1 MLTFDH
7 RDFTKSAL
15 SLAGGML
22 GVALLAA
29 WRSGGD
35 IPTMSLT
42 LGLPVGVLAFWGIY
56 SLRMKRMAQDL
67 GFVRDLPH
75 RSHDVPSPA
84 PQNAS
89 PGSFKP
95 KLLHRGNQS
104 NLTLDASRQLPRFR
118 TRPKV
123 APLAWEGQDNPTIR
137 DQWHM

>member
-22 GVALLAA
+22 GVVLLAA
-29 WRSGGD
+29 WRSQGD

-56 SLRMKRMAQDL
+56 SLRMKRLAQDL
-67 GFVRDLPH
+67 GFVRDYSRVREYP
-75 RSHDVPSPA
+75 
-84 PQNAS
+84 
-89 PGSFKP
+89 PGHGPRRNFKP
-95 KLLHRGNQS
+95 KLLHRGCHTK
-104 NLTLDASRQLPRFR
+104 LTTDSGRRLPRFR
-118 TRPKV
+118 SRSR
-123 APLAWEGQDNPTIR
+123 ADALSWETQDSPTIR

>member
-22 GVALLAA
+22 GVVFLAA

-42 LGLPVGVLAFWGIY
+42 LGLPVGVLAFWGLY
-56 SLRMKRMAQDL
+56 SLRMKRMAQEL
-67 GFVRDLPH
+67 GFIRDHPGRGSN
-75 RSHDVPSPA
+75 RSNPA
-84 PQNAS
+84 PHNPVS
-89 PGSFKP
+89 GNFKP
-95 KLLHRGNQS
+95 RLLHRGS
-104 NLTLDASRQLPRFR
+104 HSKLTLEAARQLPRFR
-118 TRPKV
+118 TRSKV
-123 APLAWEGQDNPTIR
+123 ASLAWEGQDASTIR

>member
-29 WRSGGD
+29 WRSKGD

-42 LGLPVGVLAFWGIY
+42 LGLPVGVLAFWGLY
-56 SLRMKRMAQDL
+56 SLRMRRMALEL
-67 GFVRDLPH
+67 GFVRDHLKLN
-75 RSHDVPSPA
+75 SEPSP
-84 PQNAS
+84 PNGFVR
-89 PGSFKP
+89 GSFKP
-95 KLLHRGNQS
+95 KLLHRGS
-104 NLTLDASRQLPRFR
+104 HSKLTIEAARHLPRFR

-123 APLAWEGQDNPTIR
+123 ASLAWEGQDAPTIR
-137 DQWHM
+137 DQWHQ

>member
-29 WRSGGD
+29 WRSKGD

-56 SLRMKRMAQDL
+56 SLRMKRTAMEL
-67 GFVRDLPH
+67 GFIRDHLPVEQH
-75 RSHDVPSPA
+75 PSGGGR
-84 PQNAS
+84 

-95 KLLHRGNQS
+95 KLLHRGS
-104 NLTLDASRQLPRFR
+104 HTKLTTDSGRPLPRFR
-118 TRPKV
+118 SRQRT
-123 APLAWEGQDNPTIR
+123 ASLAWDTQDTPTIR

>member
-35 IPTMSLT
+35 VPTMSLT
-42 LGLPVGVLAFWGIY
+42 LGLPVGVLAFWAVY
-56 SLRMKRMAQDL
+56 SLRMKRMAQEL
-67 GFVRDLPH
+67 GFVRDHPKGT
-75 RSHDVPSPA
+75 
-84 PQNAS
+84 QNAK
-89 PGSFKP
+89 GSQASAPVQTSFQP
-95 KLLHRGNQS
+95 KLLHQGEHG
-104 NLTLDASRQLPRFR
+104 LTLDPARQLPRFR
-118 TRPKV
+118 SRPKV
-123 APLAWEGQDNPTIR
+123 APLAWEGQDNPANR

>member
-22 GVALLAA
+22 GVTLLAA
-29 WRSGGD
+29 WRSQGD

-56 SLRMKRMAQDL
+56 SLRMKRMALEL
-67 GFVRDLPH
+67 GFVRDHTRVREHPPGT
-75 RSHDVPSPA
+75 RMR
-84 PQNAS
+84 
-89 PGSFKP
+89 GSFKP
-95 KLLHRGNQS
+95 RLLHQGAHTK
-104 NLTLDASRQLPRFR
+104 LTTASARSLPRFR
-118 TRPKV
+118 TRCRADAMHWDTLDP
-123 APLAWEGQDNPTIR
+123 QTIR

>member
-22 GVALLAA
+22 GVTFLAA
-29 WRSGGD
+29 WRSQGD

-56 SLRMKRMAQDL
+56 SLRMKRMALEL
-67 GFVRDLPH
+67 GFVRDHPRVREH
-75 RSHDVPSPA
+75 P
-84 PQNAS
+84 
-89 PGSFKP
+89 PGTRMRASFKP
-95 KLLHRGNQS
+95 KLLHRGS
-104 NLTLDASRQLPRFR
+104 HTKLTTDSGRPLPRFR
-118 TRPKV
+118 SRSRADALNWDT
-123 APLAWEGQDNPTIR
+123 QDNASVR

>member
-29 WRSGGD
+29 WRSQGD

-42 LGLPVGVLAFWGIY
+42 LGLPFGVVAFWGIY
-56 SLRMKRMAQDL
+56 FLRMKRMAREL
-67 GFVRDLPH
+67 GFVRDHPEVH
-75 RSHDVPSPA
+75 HPPEIDRT
-84 PQNAS
+84 
-89 PGSFKP
+89 GSFKP
-95 KLLHRGNQS
+95 KLLHRGCHTK
-104 NLTLDASRQLPRFR
+104 LTTDSGRPLPRFR
-118 TRPKV
+118 SRSRTD
-123 APLAWEGQDNPTIR
+123 APAWDAQDAPTIR

>member
-29 WRSGGD
+29 WRSKGD

-56 SLRMKRMAQDL
+56 SLRMKRTAMEL
-67 GFVRDLPH
+67 GFVRDHLPVEPH
-75 RSHDVPSPA
+75 PSGGGR
-84 PQNAS
+84 

-95 KLLHRGNQS
+95 KLLHRGNHTK
-104 NLTLDASRQLPRFR
+104 LTTDSGRPLPRFR
-118 TRPKV
+118 SRQRT
-123 APLAWEGQDNPTIR
+123 ASLAWDTQDTPTIR